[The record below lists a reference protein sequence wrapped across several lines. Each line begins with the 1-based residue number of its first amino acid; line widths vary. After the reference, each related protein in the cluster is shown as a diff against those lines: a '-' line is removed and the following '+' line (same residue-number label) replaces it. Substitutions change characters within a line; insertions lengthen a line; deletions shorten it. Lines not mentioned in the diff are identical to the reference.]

1 MTIQQVIDAILAYH
15 PGLSQDK
22 PTCDGFKCGDP
33 SDECRGIVTTCAASM
48 EVIRKAIELG
58 ANLILVHEPTFY
70 THMDPVDW
78 LAGDPVYEQKRS
90 LLDEHGIAVWRDHDH
105 IHAHRPDGI
114 FTGVMAELGWLDYL
128 EGEGFQGRIH
138 LPKPV
143 TVRELALYVKEKM
156 NLNAVRYVGNPD
168 AMVQNIAFGGH
179 MCFGPEQDATRQ
191 IMNPAVDVV
200 IPGEVI
206 DWTAMSYARDAAQQ
220 GRNKAILNV
229 GHISWEELGMKWM
242 VNWLRPLVGAD
253 MPITFVPSADLYS
266 FIQ

>member
-1 MTIQQVIDAILAYH
+1 
-15 PGLSQDK
+15 
-22 PTCDGFKCGDP
+22 
-33 SDECRGIVTTCAASM
+33 
-48 EVIRKAIELG
+48 
-58 ANLILVHEPTFY
+58 
-70 THMDPVDW
+70 
-78 LAGDPVYEQKRS
+78 
-90 LLDEHGIAVWRDHDH
+90 
-105 IHAHRPDGI
+105 
-114 FTGVMAELGWLDYL
+114 MAELGWLDYL